1 MHKPIALFLTT
12 LILFA
17 TGTSAIGFSLAS
29 ESYRAI
35 KPKAAPYKVV
45 PTKIIPWYCTANV
58 GKITGQFAETPTPS
72 GYYPSAGYQIIPG
85 YGTQPGYNVQPG
97 YSVQP
102 GYQMPVEPV
111 RPLIATTQSA
121 KLKSNHF
128 KQAWQPS
135 LAACPKGYSFDE
147 NLIIQKCSTA
157 LQKKLEGNPLPA
169 ESKEQYETCA
179 KILTMN
185 VWNSKISQKI
195 CSAFYLYETDC
206 TSSQKNKRA
215 CTPLS
220 RYLAGAGVSQADI
233 PKIQSDTIYLCKDV
247 FPKP

>member
-29 ESYRAI
+29 ESYRTI
-35 KPKAAPYKVV
+35 RPKTNSYKVV
-45 PTKIIPWYCTANV
+45 PTKNIPWYCVANV
-58 GKITGQFAETPTPS
+58 GKITGQFAENPAS
-72 GYYPSAGYQIIPG
+72 AGYYPSAGYQIAPG
-85 YGTQPGYNVQPG
+85 YSTQPGY
-97 YSVQP
+97 SAQP
-102 GYQMPVEPV
+102 GYQMLAEPV
-111 RPLIATTQSA
+111 RPLIAATQSA
-121 KLKSNHF
+121 KLKTDHF
-128 KQAWQPS
+128 KQAWQNS
-135 LAACPKGYSFDE
+135 LTACPKGYSFDE
-147 NLIIQKCSTA
+147 NLVTGKCATA

-179 KILTMN
+179 KILMAN
-185 VWNSKISQKI
+185 VWNSKITQKI

-220 RYLAGAGVSQADI
+220 RYLGGAGVSQADI

>member
-29 ESYRAI
+29 ESYRTI
-35 KPKAAPYKVV
+35 KPKSAPYKVV
-45 PTKIIPWYCTANV
+45 PTKNIPWYCTLNV
-58 GKITGQFAETPTPS
+58 GKITGQFAENPMPA
-72 GYYPSAGYQIIPG
+72 GYYPS
-85 YGTQPGYNVQPG
+85 PG

-102 GYQMPVEPV
+102 GYSAPPGYVVQPGYNVAPEPV
-111 RPLIATTQSA
+111 RPITAVTLPP
-121 KLKSNHF
+121 KLKPNHF
-128 KQAWQPS
+128 KGAWQTS

-147 NLIIQKCSTA
+147 NVIVQKCSTA

-220 RYLAGAGVSQADI
+220 RYLSGAGVSQADI